1 MKNLI
6 RFFVCYSG
14 VFDKDPSEGQFSG
27 YSKIERPHQSLPL
40 ANSQDSGSRK
50 VSEESL
56 VASPS
61 AKKEK
66 YNVKVDSN
74 ELQDIFSEVFQ
85 NTEVLRKIQ
94 ERLTGYIAKE
104 NKEKNGD
111 MVEYSIET
119 DYKAITDYM
128 VGTLTNIMNQ
138 KVNNDQV
145 KSVNSIKE
153 EEEKTDANKK
163 NLLDIPLG
171 ESIYEPSVKSDPIY
185 NSYKSRDSNNSSVRS
200 FECKNLAST
209 LGVRLVLQYEDG
221 KARFVSVPIS
231 QDYSI
236 IEKQPE
242 AAVEPKANYEK
253 IEEKEEDIEE
263 PAFNVPLKVKRVV
276 SVEKKHSEFD
286 NKMLK
291 ANLHDLDDDL
301 PAPYDQKVV
310 QKFEKGLTGSVYE
323 KIE

>member
-14 VFDKDPSEGQFSG
+14 VFDKDSSEGQFSG
-27 YSKIERPHQSLPL
+27 YSKIERPHQNIAL
-40 ANSQDSGSRK
+40 AKSQDSGSRK

-85 NTEVLRKIQ
+85 NTEVLKKIQ

-104 NKEKNGD
+104 DKEKNGE

-128 VGTLTNIMNQ
+128 MGTLTNIMNQ
-138 KVNNDQV
+138 KVNDDQV
-145 KSVNSIKE
+145 KSVNSIQ
-153 EEEKTDANKK
+153 EEEKIDSDKK

-185 NSYKSRDSNNSSVRS
+185 NSYKSRDSINNSVRS
-200 FECKNLAST
+200 IECKNLAST
-209 LGVRLVLQYEDG
+209 LGVRLVLQMEDG

-236 IEKQPE
+236 IERQPE
-242 AAVEPKANYEK
+242 VAVEPKANYEK

-276 SVEKKHSEFD
+276 SVVNFD
-286 NKMLK
+286 
-291 ANLHDLDDDL
+291 D
-301 PAPYDQKVV
+301 
-310 QKFEKGLTGSVYE
+310 
-323 KIE
+323 

>member
-1 MKNLI
+1 MLLRYQTLFWLFSYNI
-6 RFFVCYSG
+6 G

-74 ELQDIFSEVFQ
+74 GNEILAYLSNFFEELQDIFSEVFQ

-276 SVEKKHSEFD
+276 SVVTF
-286 NKMLK
+286 
-291 ANLHDLDDDL
+291 
-301 PAPYDQKVV
+301 
-310 QKFEKGLTGSVYE
+310 
-323 KIE
+323 